1 VLCLILEWGFA
12 QYDDGNDDDDGRQWN
27 FIVSVQNDGDID
39 QF

>member
-1 VLCLILEWGFA
+1 LNGALLNIA